1 MIRPDMEAPF
11 DESWFHAPI
20 NRVGDAVELPGPE
33 AHHLRHVLRVR
44 EGRSI
49 TVTNGK
55 GGVFLCTTSD
65 RKHAVM
71 AEAVEARV
79 HVPDPPR
86 LHVVMG
92 LLKGRDTEDPVEGL
106 CQLPL
111 AAIHLVTTDH
121 SQEFKGQD
129 HSRLLERLNQK
140 SLVGLKQGKK
150 PWLTAIHAP
159 MPLRKWREAHRGIS
173 LILVHPGPD
182 RLEGLATGEI
192 GLLTGP
198 EGGFSDSELE
208 WLLSTERCRT
218 MGLGPTRIR
227 GTHAPLLACGKAMG
241 LGLL

>member
-1 MIRPDMEAPF
+1 METPF

-20 NRVGDAVELPGPE
+20 DRVGDEVELPGPE

-49 TVTNGK
+49 TVTNGR

-71 AEAVEARV
+71 AAAVEARAE
-79 HVPDPPR
+79 VPAPPTI
-86 LHVVMG
+86 HVVMG
-92 LLKGRDTEDPVEGL
+92 LLKGRDSEDPVEGL

-140 SLVGLKQGKK
+140 SQVGLKQGKK

-159 MPLRKWREAHRGIS
+159 LPLRAWRKSHPGD
-173 LILVHPGPD
+173 LVVVHPGPD
-182 RLEGLATGEI
+182 ALPPAGADPLY
-192 GLLTGP
+192 LLTGP
-198 EGGFSDSELE
+198 EGGFSEAE
-208 WLLSTERCRT
+208 IRWLLADENAGRL
-218 MGLGPTRIR
+218 GLGGTRIR
-227 GTHAPLLACGKAMG
+227 ATHAPLLACGKLMG
-241 LGLL
+241 LGLLP